1 MRGYPPLGFPYTAK
15 AAKALASLQLVVKHA
30 KKRCLIGNGSSS
42 GKAWLTMAKSGQQET
57 EPDMP
62 SGRDWHIREQL
73 STLATVAATFQPQN
87 STAESDRGQQDS
99 DLVAIVAT
107 TAC

>member
-1 MRGYPPLGFPYTAK
+1 
-15 AAKALASLQLVVKHA
+15 
-30 KKRCLIGNGSSS
+30 
-42 GKAWLTMAKSGQQET
+42 
-57 EPDMP
+57 MP